1 MGQILRGYALNDPTW
16 FYLSFLLIIAVYF
29 KFSRFWSIRNL
40 DLVLLLLIS
49 PGLLLVRNN
58 DDAAVAAF
66 GYVWLFLATALLL
79 VRALTDGLIMRRPRL
94 EQNMNAAGMA
104 FLCAAT
110 FLFLTTKLLTEAPA
124 ADTVPVGPATSLVA
138 DGVAQI
144 SKVVAP
150 GNSAPGNSAAGN
162 SAAAAS

>member
-1 MGQILRGYALNDPTW
+1 MDQVLQGYHLNDPTW

-58 DDAAVAAF
+58 EDPAVAAF

-79 VRALTDGLIMRRPRL
+79 VPALTAGLIMRRPRL
-94 EQNMNAAGMA
+94 APNMNAPGMA
-104 FLCAAT
+104 F
-110 FLFLTTKLLTEAPA
+110 
-124 ADTVPVGPATSLVA
+124 
-138 DGVAQI
+138 
-144 SKVVAP
+144 
-150 GNSAPGNSAAGN
+150 
-162 SAAAAS
+162 